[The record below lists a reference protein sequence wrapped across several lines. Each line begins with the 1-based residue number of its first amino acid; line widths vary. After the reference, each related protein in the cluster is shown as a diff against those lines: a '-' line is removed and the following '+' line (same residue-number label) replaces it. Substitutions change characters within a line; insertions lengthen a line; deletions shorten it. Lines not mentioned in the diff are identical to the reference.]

1 MVNQTLLPSWV
12 RILLLGLSIISF
24 LPQLQLLWTTKN
36 SSGLSLR
43 YLLFNLICA
52 TEQFLLAFLYNNNPE
67 AEPNMFVENP
77 GSLGDWLNLIQIT
90 VIWILSSLTFT
101 LSLRYPSDSSFRNKL
116 STALS
121 YIIYLLIAVIPSVCV
136 VLTTDRGEDPP
147 TSENEW
153 VFALWSGVHLIFV
166 NPAMTLLAF
175 SAVFCQAPKVRK
187 GVPPPPALSLRG
199 LAIQAGVFS
208 VLALT
213 WPFRF
218 VNIDPDWDIFAS
230 WFTLYSWY
238 VTVGWTAVDCAIF
251 ALVQGILLWM
261 ACRNMKNWRLA
272 EGGETEPLLANR
284 E

>member
-1 MVNQTLLPSWV
+1 MINRTLLPSWV

-52 TEQFLLAFLYNNNPE
+52 TEQFLLAFLYNNTPD
-67 AEPNMFVENP
+67 AEPNMFVESP

-116 STALS
+116 SAALS

-175 SAVFCQAPKVRK
+175 SAVSCQTPKVRK

-251 ALVQGILLWM
+251 ALVQAILLWM
-261 ACRNMKNWRLA
+261 ACRNMKYWRLA
-272 EGGETEPLLANR
+272 EGGETEPLLANH